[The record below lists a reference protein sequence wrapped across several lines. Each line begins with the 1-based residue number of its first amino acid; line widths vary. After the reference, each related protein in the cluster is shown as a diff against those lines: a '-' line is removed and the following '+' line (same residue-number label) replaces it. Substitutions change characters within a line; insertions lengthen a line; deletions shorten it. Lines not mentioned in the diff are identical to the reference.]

1 MMAIITH
8 YSLLQLGWKA
18 FFQQQLSLDELAS
31 AVVARVVIQQ
41 RSELIL
47 LTEQGE
53 RKIAI
58 TPSIPPVTVGDW
70 LLLDNEAKFIRLLE
84 RTSLFKRKAAGT
96 KVSQQLIAAN
106 IDTVFIVCSL
116 NQDFNLNRI
125 ERYLALSHEADVT
138 PVVVLSKADC
148 CEAPEEYISQVQA
161 LDSLLIVVAI
171 NGLDHDS
178 VEQLKPWCGE
188 GDTIAVLGS
197 SGVGKS
203 TLINTLLGE
212 AAQKTKAIRADDDK
226 GRHTTTGRSLHLL
239 SSGGLLLDTPGMR
252 ELQLADCEHGIE
264 DTFAEITQL
273 ATQCKFA
280 DCQHENEPGCAV
292 LAAVEAGTLDKRRL
306 ANYHKLMRE
315 QAINSE
321 TLAQKR
327 SRDKDLG
334 RFYRTA
340 KISSKRFKRNDD

>member
-1 MMAIITH
+1 MAIITH
-8 YSLLQLGWKA
+8 YSLPQLGWKV
-18 FFQQQLSLDELAS
+18 FFQQQLSLDELTS
-31 AVVARVVIQQ
+31 GVVARVVIQQ

-53 RKIAI
+53 SKLAI

-70 LLLDNEAKFIRLLE
+70 LLLGNDGKFIRLLE
-84 RTSLFKRKAAGT
+84 RTSLFQRKAAGT
-96 KVSQQLIAAN
+96 KVNQQLIAAN
-106 IDTVFIVCSL
+106 IDSVFIVCSL

-125 ERYLALSHEADVT
+125 ERYLALAHEADVT
-138 PVVVLSKADC
+138 PVVVLSKADR
-148 CEAPEEYISQVQA
+148 CEAPEEYISQAQG
-161 LDSLLIVVAI
+161 LDSLLIVVAV

-178 VEQLKPWCGE
+178 VEQLKPWCGQ

-273 ATQCKFA
+273 TSQCRFS
-280 DCQHENEPGCAV
+280 DCQHESEPGCAV
-292 LAAVEAGTLDKRRL
+292 LAAVGEGTLDERRL
-306 ANYHKLMRE
+306 VNYHKLMRE

-321 TLAQKR
+321 TLAEKR
-327 SRDKDLG
+327 ARDKDLG

-340 KISSKRFKRNDD
+340 LTSAKRFKRNDD

>member
-1 MMAIITH
+1 MAITTH

-18 FFQQQLSLDELAS
+18 FFQQQLSLDELTS
-31 AVVARVVIQQ
+31 GVVARVVIQQ

-53 RKIAI
+53 CKLAV
-58 TPSIPPVTVGDW
+58 TPSLPPVTVGDW
-70 LLLDNEAKFIRLLE
+70 LLLDNDAKFIRLLE

-96 KVSQQLIAAN
+96 KVNQQLIAAN

-125 ERYLALSHEADVT
+125 ERYLALAHEADVT

-148 CEAPEEYISQVQA
+148 CDAPEEYISQVQG

-203 TLINTLLGE
+203 TLINTLMGE

-273 ATQCKFA
+273 ATQCKFV
-280 DCQHENEPGCAV
+280 DCQHESEPGCAV
-292 LAAVEAGTLDKRRL
+292 LAAVEAGTLDERRL

-321 TLAQKR
+321 TLAEKR

-334 RFYRTA
+334 RFYRSA
-340 KISSKRFKRNDD
+340 KTSSRRFKRNDD